1 MANPTAAICVIGD
14 EILSGRTKDKNIGW
28 IAEQLNGLGI
38 QLTQA
43 RVIADVKETIIRHI
57 TELSDENDYVFT
69 SGGIGPTHDDI
80 TTESVAAAFNVK
92 VERNQEAM
100 RRLEQHYKG
109 SEIVLNE
116 VRKKMADIP
125 VGATL
130 IDNPVSAAP
139 GFQLENVYV
148 MAGVPSIMQSMFESL
163 SASLKGGIIPTR
175 LTVQCTTGEGNV
187 AHILEQISNQYETVS
202 VGSYPW
208 FKPGQF
214 GTAVVLT
221 GLDESLVS
229 NAAKELCQLVK
240 HAGFEAED
248 AV

>member
-28 IAEQLNGLGI
+28 LAEQLTEIGI
-38 QLTQA
+38 QLVEA
-43 RVIADVKETIIRHI
+43 RIIADVKDTIIRHI
-57 TELSDENDYVFT
+57 SDLSASNDYVFT

-80 TTESVAAAFNVK
+80 TTVSVAEAFGVA
-92 VERNQEAM
+92 VERNEEAM
-100 RRLEQHYKG
+100 RRLEHHYMG
-109 SEIVLNE
+109 TEIVLNE

-139 GFQLENVYV
+139 GFCLNNVYV
-148 MAGVPSIMQSMFESL
+148 MAGVPSIMQSMFGCLAPSL
-163 SASLKGGIIPTR
+163 QGGTVPTR
-175 LTVQCTTGEGNV
+175 LTVQCATGEGNI
-187 AHILEQISNQYETVS
+187 AHILEQISKKYNATS

-221 GLDESLVS
+221 GLDKTNVKR
-229 NAAKELCQLVK
+229 AADELCTLIK
-240 HAGFEAED
+240 KAGYKAENP
-248 AV
+248 V